1 MIFTESL
8 LIYVFSS
15 LFMISINNSSD
26 NFNENILRLVF
37 AFVAFVGSVATCGC
51 LAGVGWHVRILSN
64 FFLEVFCLKIIFS
77 LTKY

>member
-1 MIFTESL
+1 
-8 LIYVFSS
+8 
-15 LFMISINNSSD
+15 MISINNCSD

-37 AFVAFVGSVATCGC
+37 AFAAFVGSVATSVSVSGFVATCGC

-64 FFLEVFCLKIIFS
+64 FFLEVFCFLVLKIIFS

>member
-15 LFMISINNSSD
+15 LFMISINNSSN

-51 LAGVGWHVRILSN
+51 LAGVG
-64 FFLEVFCLKIIFS
+64 
-77 LTKY
+77 

>member
-1 MIFTESL
+1 MF
-8 LIYVFSS
+8 FFS

-51 LAGVGWHVRILSN
+51 LAGVGWHARILSK
-64 FFLEVFCLKIIFS
+64 FFLEVFCFLMSKNNFWW
-77 LTKY
+77 TKY